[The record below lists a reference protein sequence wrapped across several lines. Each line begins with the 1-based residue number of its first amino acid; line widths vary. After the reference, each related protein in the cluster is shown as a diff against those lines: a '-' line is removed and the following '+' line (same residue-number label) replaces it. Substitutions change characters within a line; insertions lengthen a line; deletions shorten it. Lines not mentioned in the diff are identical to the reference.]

1 MMSHPTRSRV
11 TGALLLIGALLLLGA
26 CAAGPNELVDTG
38 PDPAGFWLG
47 LWQGLISPITFIV
60 SLFTSSVNIY
70 EVQNNGNWY
79 DFGFMLGV
87 ACALGSGGGAG
98 ASGSAAYAE
107 AQPRLDSWQQKEAGP
122 RDEWSAM
129 LSDSCTLRNSHS
141 SSRGAQMCV
150 QIRALASTG
159 AADAAG
165 C

>member
-1 MMSHPTRSRV
+1 MISHPTRSRV

-26 CAAGPNELVDTG
+26 CAAGPNELADTG

-98 ASGSAAYAE
+98 ASGARRTRKRS
-107 AQPRLDSWQQKEAGP
+107 LD
-122 RDEWSAM
+122 
-129 LSDSCTLRNSHS
+129 
-141 SSRGAQMCV
+141 
-150 QIRALASTG
+150 
-159 AADAAG
+159 
-165 C
+165 

>member
-1 MMSHPTRSRV
+1 MMCHPTRSRV

-98 ASGSAAYAE
+98 ASGARRKRKRS
-107 AQPRLDSWQQKEAGP
+107 
-122 RDEWSAM
+122 RD
-129 LSDSCTLRNSHS
+129 
-141 SSRGAQMCV
+141 
-150 QIRALASTG
+150 
-159 AADAAG
+159 
-165 C
+165 

>member
-1 MMSHPTRSRV
+1 
-11 TGALLLIGALLLLGA
+11 LLLLGA

-87 ACALGSGGGAG
+87 ACVFSGGAG
-98 ASGSAAYAE
+98 AGSTATG
-107 AQPRLDSWQQKEAGP
+107 R
-122 RDEWSAM
+122 R
-129 LSDSCTLRNSHS
+129 R
-141 SSRGAQMCV
+141 SR
-150 QIRALASTG
+150 RSEH
-159 AADAAG
+159 
-165 C
+165 